1 MGTRYRFTQET
12 IRLAASAPGPAW
24 HNGRMSTRRSARQD
38 LTPAG
43 SLEEARLQQVL
54 GYQLAQACIVTDA
67 IFRSEVGEPLELRP
81 VEYTAL
87 TLIAENPGGSLA
99 RLARALS
106 VTPPNITA
114 LVDRLESRGLV
125 HRSASAQDRRAQVL
139 AVTRKG
145 ADLARKATDRI
156 LAAERGAL
164 ALSAGEQAILVELLH
179 KVACAREGATR
190 PGAAVSAPG
199 TRPRPA

>member
-1 MGTRYRFTQET
+1 
-12 IRLAASAPGPAW
+12 
-24 HNGRMSTRRSARQD
+24 MSTRRTARQD

-54 GYQLAQACIVTDA
+54 GYQLAQANIVTDA
-67 IFRSEVGEPLELRP
+67 IFRSEVGQPLDLRP
-81 VEYTAL
+81 VEYTVL

-114 LVDRLESRGLV
+114 LVDRLEGRGLV
-125 HRSASAQDRRAQVL
+125 QRSASAQDRRAQVL

-156 LAAERGAL
+156 LAAEQAAL
-164 ALSAGEQAILVELLH
+164 ALSAGEQAILAELLH
-179 KVACAREGATR
+179 KVACAREGTTR
-190 PGAAVSAPG
+190 
-199 TRPRPA
+199 R